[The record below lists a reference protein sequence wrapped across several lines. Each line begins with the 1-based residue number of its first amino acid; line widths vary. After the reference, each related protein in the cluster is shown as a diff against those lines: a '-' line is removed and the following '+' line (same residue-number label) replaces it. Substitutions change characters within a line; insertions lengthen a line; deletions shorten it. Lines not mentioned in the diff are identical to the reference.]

1 MNDTLDAPA
10 ILTSQQIKI
19 PADDK
24 QGRAN
29 EVSAVKK
36 FFMPIAHVLG
46 NIVRFAAGPPMSER
60 EHGNPRSGLGHST
73 ALPASCVG
81 PTRLFLF

>member
-24 QGRAN
+24 RGRAN

-36 FFMPIAHVLG
+36 FFMPIAPVLG

-60 EHGNPRSGLGHST
+60 EHGNRALAEVRARAFDGL
-73 ALPASCVG
+73 ASELCR
-81 PTRLFLF
+81 PH

>member
-46 NIVRFAAGPPMSER
+46 NIPMSER
-60 EHGNPRSGLGHST
+60 EHGNRALAEVRARAFDGL
-73 ALPASCVG
+73 ASELCR
-81 PTRLFLF
+81 PH